1 MAMHRERSSGDSFQ
15 TYTKL
20 MEHLLQ
26 YETDMRAIGQDM
38 SFLRAKL
45 EELQAKVDG
54 IPSDEQL
61 EDGQPTG

>member
-1 MAMHRERSSGDSFQ
+1 MAMHRERSAGDSFQ

-45 EELQAKVDG
+45 GELQSKVDG

-61 EDGQPTG
+61 EDRQPEG